1 MERIAYEI
9 IIDILKFLTIPEIF
23 RECISL
29 NSEWRRAIS
38 SDHLLQ
44 YLVQRTYNLRSP
56 PRISADQSY
65 RILKSLRKEPKLLE
79 FFGFISSGGVDENIM
94 RFWCMNLFRSKGEAY
109 CAHDDS
115 ENCNVGGVLLDSL
128 VDPRTYFDSENS
140 VRASIQRFVDGK
152 ELSAFEKISLR
163 RTMELLGMNAS
174 QGHLISQL
182 LASSEVVIP
191 GLSEI
196 RRYPGNDY
204 ILHHRIEISHSE
216 SSFFYA
222 VVKNLKLARPA
233 DYTCPVKSLIVFIS
247 DAFVDVTDEQFSIF
261 NNIRKYQDLKNLI
274 INDQRVPDVVKH
286 YTGVRGQYC
295 EFSPSLELK
304 IMPIVWVRFKENSI
318 NIPLSNV
325 FTGKYL
331 YVKLICPEDKRE
343 GRHQGINI
351 DCKYVLPYGHIINLG
366 TEYSDSKI
374 S

>member
-163 RTMELLGMNAS
+163 RRLNYN
-174 QGHLISQL
+174 LISQ
-182 LASSEVVIP
+182 P
-191 GLSEI
+191 I
-196 RRYPGNDY
+196 RPW
-204 ILHHRIEISHSE
+204 
-216 SSFFYA
+216 
-222 VVKNLKLARPA
+222 
-233 DYTCPVKSLIVFIS
+233 T
-247 DAFVDVTDEQFSIF
+247 
-261 NNIRKYQDLKNLI
+261 
-274 INDQRVPDVVKH
+274 
-286 YTGVRGQYC
+286 
-295 EFSPSLELK
+295 
-304 IMPIVWVRFKENSI
+304 
-318 NIPLSNV
+318 
-325 FTGKYL
+325 
-331 YVKLICPEDKRE
+331 
-343 GRHQGINI
+343 
-351 DCKYVLPYGHIINLG
+351 
-366 TEYSDSKI
+366 
-374 S
+374 